1 MKLDINEADDVPLAL
16 VLSEEEHRLLAELL
30 TGRSDRRVAF
40 HLDTSDRTVR
50 RRVSDLMRRFG
61 APNRFTLGVML
72 GQLGLARIGQRRPG
86 SGAA

>member
-1 MKLDINEADDVPLAL
+1 MKLNTDEADDVPFAF

-30 TGRSDRRVAF
+30 TGRSDQRVAF

-72 GQLGLARIGQRRPG
+72 GQLGLVRIGRHRPD
-86 SGAA
+86 SRAA